1 MPKVVLPDG
10 TVLVGG
16 KADEYIRAE
25 AKAKKEM
32 KKKVV
37 EARKAGDM
45 ESVAELAADLAASKA
60 ASLMSKA
67 DSFQAEVLDYITKHH
82 RHNYMFYRIVE
93 SDGLEKEVTSYVRAN
108 LRVDEVPKDVQFFA
122 GDATYR
128 YWNGG
133 ITTEKAVN
141 HIMEAHPSLLKK
153 SGKLAIDIPVGS
165 VVAVRTESGS
175 MQKFVRAGV
184 PGSSCKELRDVTTTH
199 SYICAVV
206 DEKFLEHNMDDS
218 RLRKGRYDVGE

>member
-32 KKKVV
+32 KKKVMD
-37 EARKAGDM
+37 ARKAGDM
-45 ESVAELAADLAASKA
+45 ESVADIAADLATSKA
-60 ASLMSKA
+60 AALMSNA
-67 DSFQAEVLDYITKHH
+67 DSFQAEVLDYITKKH
-82 RHNYMFYRIVE
+82 RHDYTFYRIVE
-93 SDGLEKEVTSYVRAN
+93 SVDVEDKVDSYVRAN
-108 LRVDEVPKDVQFFA
+108 LRFEEVPKDIKYFT

-133 ITTEKAVN
+133 ITTEKAVD
-141 HIMEAHPSLLKK
+141 HILEVHPSLLKK

-165 VVAVRTESGS
+165 VVAVRSETNTAQRLIKVTG
-175 MQKFVRAGV
+175 K
-184 PGSSCKELRDVTTTH
+184 SCTSKELRDVTIH
-199 SYICAVV
+199 HAYICAIV

-218 RLRKGRYDVGE
+218 RLRMGRYDTD